1 LPPFGRRREQR
12 LALEGRTGAPYL
24 VPIVLSL
31 CALGAGAWL
40 LSATPSLRGT
50 LGPPEARVRAAL
62 GKLTSARLEDVYGH
76 QSGGLAEL
84 TALRF
89 GDVTVAVQGEGDAA
103 RARVVALAEGQGR
116 VAWRGQVASLGYVGR
131 EAFDMRPCPFAGWCS
146 EGEALS
152 ELRPVL
158 RLLFRRL
165 DAFDGRDLAAYGRLV
180 AEGYR
185 GPGGKAALLARLAK
199 DLAARP
205 AATLSVTGWQLRIE
219 RDQVL
224 AGEDETLTLAGQPPM
239 ALRARLTLV
248 REGGRWVIA
257 DGL

>member
-1 LPPFGRRREQR
+1 MPPFGRRREQR

-24 VPIVLSL
+24 APILLSL
-31 CALGAGAWL
+31 VALGAGAWL
-40 LSATPSLRGT
+40 LQATPSLRGT

-84 TALRF
+84 TELRF
-89 GDVTVAVQGEGDAA
+89 GDVTVSVEGDQ
-103 RARVVALAEGQGR
+103 ARVVALAEGQGR
-116 VAWRGQVASLGYVGR
+116 VAWRGQVATLGYVGR
-131 EAFDMRPCPFAGWCS
+131 EAFEMRPCRIAGWCS
-146 EGEALS
+146 QGEALS

-165 DAFDGRDLAAYGRLV
+165 DAFNGRDAAAYGRLV
-180 AEGYR
+180 ADGYR
-185 GPGGKAALLARLAK
+185 GPGGKAALLARLAR
-199 DLAARP
+199 DLDP
-205 AATLSVTGWQLRIE
+205 AAGPAAALAVTAWQLRLE

-224 AGEDETLTLAGQPPM
+224 AGEDETLTLAGGRPQ